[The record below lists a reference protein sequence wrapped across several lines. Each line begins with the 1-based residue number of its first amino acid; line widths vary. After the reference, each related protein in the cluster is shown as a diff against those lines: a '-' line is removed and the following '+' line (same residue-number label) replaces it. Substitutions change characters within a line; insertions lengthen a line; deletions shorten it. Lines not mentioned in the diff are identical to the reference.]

1 MSPVLFFYFSWFL
14 PHRCCVSA
22 CYHVFY
28 VLCPIAAGSIHWSIH
43 YSFKESLNAS
53 KPLFLRLSPV
63 FVYEVNSNA
72 CVLLGDFVYA
82 LLSPIL
88 EFSSSCPCLQ
98 TYFSVVLH
106 RLLSSRILFWNN
118 SCDLMLLYRPIRS
131 VSILTLV
138 FIQSSLVLSENK

>member
-1 MSPVLFFYFSWFL
+1 MSPVLFFTFPDSC
-14 PHRCCVSA
+14 H
-22 CYHVFY
+22 
-28 VLCPIAAGSIHWSIH
+28 IAAVFQHVIMFFTYCAPSLLDQYIDQYITPL
-43 YSFKESLNAS
+43 KKSLNAS

-106 RLLSSRILFWNN
+106 RLLSSRILF
-118 SCDLMLLYRPIRS
+118 
-131 VSILTLV
+131 
-138 FIQSSLVLSENK
+138 